1 MCVHLRVLVV
11 LVAVLVR
18 RLGGCRRRRVA
29 PAAFA
34 ILTLSLHHAFEVLLR
49 TTVTLQIA
57 RRDVTTGGSE
67 QNVIT

>member
-34 ILTLSLHHAFEVLLR
+34 ILTLSLHRAFEVLLR